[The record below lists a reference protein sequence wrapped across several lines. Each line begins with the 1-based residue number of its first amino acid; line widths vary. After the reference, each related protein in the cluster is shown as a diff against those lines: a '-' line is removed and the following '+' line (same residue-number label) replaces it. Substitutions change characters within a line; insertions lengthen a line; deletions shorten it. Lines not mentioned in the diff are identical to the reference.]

1 MPEEIRVRS
10 ERWLDLPPLA
20 AVPTRD
26 FVPIVQDADALL
38 LRDAEASLAR
48 RAEEQAA
55 LYRFTDRLHR
65 TLALDEIYDAAFDA
79 IARALRCYRA
89 SILLFDEAGV
99 MRFVAWRG
107 LSPGY
112 RSAVDGH
119 SPWKVGETDPKP
131 VCIDDIDG
139 ADLPQPLKD
148 IVKAENIRA
157 LAFIPLVARGG
168 LVGKFMTYY
177 EAPHPF
183 QTDELNLAI
192 AIARQIG
199 FGVERVRA
207 EQARDA
213 AETALRT
220 SEARLEKEL
229 ADTQLLQSISAKIIE
244 QDNAEGIYEA
254 VIDAAVRIMRSD
266 MASMQVLDTNKNA
279 LRLLAFRGFD
289 PDFKDVFQW
298 VRPETGTACS
308 AARRLARRVIVPDV
322 ETWEL
327 IAGTPALDDHRKAD
341 IRAVQ
346 STPLMSRGGQ
356 LVGMIS
362 THWRNPHQPDERSLR
377 MLDILARQAADLIES
392 KQAQAAAQQLAAI
405 VESSDDAIITKDL
418 SDNIT
423 SWNKGAERIFG
434 YLAEEAIG
442 KHITIVIPPG
452 YRDEEDRIIERI
464 RRGQRV
470 EHYETVRQRKHG
482 SLIDIS
488 LTVSPIKNQQGK
500 IVGASKIAR
509 DISGRKRAEAQIVTL
524 AREAEHRTK
533 NILANVQATVHLSRS
548 ETPEGLKRSIEGR
561 IQALANVHRLFVQS
575 RWAGA
580 DLQSV
585 IQEELSPYSQ
595 GQEKRASIDGPAL
608 LLQPDM
614 AQAIAV
620 TLHEL
625 TTNAAK
631 YGALSV
637 PEGRVQI
644 EWSRIPDGK
653 VRLRW
658 TETNGPPAKRPT
670 RPGFGTH
677 AMESMIRD
685 HLAGELN
692 FDWQTSGLICEIK
705 FAMAQAAP

>member
-10 ERWLDLPPLA
+10 ERWLDLPPSA

-26 FVPIVQDADALL
+26 FGLVQDADAILL
-38 LRDAEASLAR
+38 KEAEASLAR
-48 RAEEQAA
+48 RAEEQAT
-55 LYRFTDRLHR
+55 LYQFTDRLHR
-65 TLALDEIYDAAFDA
+65 ALALDDIYDAAFDA

-89 SILLFDEAGV
+89 SILLFDESGV

-107 LSPGY
+107 LSAGY
-112 RSAVDGH
+112 RGAVEGH
-119 SPWKVGETDPKP
+119 SPWQVGETDPQP

-148 IVKAENIRA
+148 IVRAENIRA

-177 EAPHPF
+177 ETPHRF
-183 QTDELNLAI
+183 RTDELNLAV

-213 AETALRT
+213 AEAALRT
-220 SEARLEKEL
+220 SEARLEREL
-229 ADTQLLQSISAKIIE
+229 ADTRLLQSISAKIIE

-254 VIDAAVRIMRSD
+254 LIDAAVQIMRSD
-266 MASMQVLDTNKNA
+266 MASMQALDANENA
-279 LRLLAFRGFD
+279 LRLLTFRGFE
-289 PDFKDVFQW
+289 PDFGHLFRW
-298 VRPETGTACS
+298 VRPDTGTVCD
-308 AARRLARRVIVPDV
+308 AARRLGSRVIVPDT
-322 ETWEL
+322 ERWEL
-327 IAGTPALDDHRKAD
+327 IAGTPTLDALRKAG

-377 MLDILARQAADLIES
+377 ILDILARQAADLIES
-392 KQAQAAAQQLAAI
+392 KQAQAAAQQLAAV
-405 VESSDDAIITKDL
+405 VESSDDAIVTKDL
-418 SDNIT
+418 NGNIT

-434 YLAEEAIG
+434 YLAEEVIG
-442 KHITIVIPPG
+442 KPVTILIPPDH
-452 YRDEEDRIIERI
+452 RDEEDKIIERI

-488 LTVSPIKNQQGK
+488 LTMSPIRNQQGK
-500 IVGASKIAR
+500 IVGASKVAR

-524 AREAEHRTK
+524 AREAEHRAK
-533 NILANVQATVHLSRS
+533 NILASVQATVRLSRA
-548 ETPEGLKRSIEGR
+548 ETPDGLKQSIEGR

-580 DLQSV
+580 DLHSV
-585 IQEELSPYSQ
+585 IQDELSPYSQ
-595 GQEKRASIDGPAL
+595 GQEKRTSIEGPAL
-608 LLQPDM
+608 VMQPDL

-620 TLHEL
+620 AIHEL

-637 PEGRVQI
+637 PEGRVRI
-644 EWSRIPDGK
+644 EWSRIPGGK
-653 VRLRW
+653 VELRW
-658 TETNGPPAKRPT
+658 TETNGPPVKPPT
-670 RPGFGTH
+670 RSGFGTR
-677 AMESMIRD
+677 AMTTMIRD

-692 FDWQTSGLICEIK
+692 FDWRTSGLTCKIK
-705 FAMAQAAP
+705 FALAQASP

>member
-10 ERWLDLPPLA
+10 ERWLDLPPSA

-26 FVPIVQDADALL
+26 FGLVQDADAILL
-38 LRDAEASLAR
+38 KEAEASLAR
-48 RAEEQAA
+48 RAEEQAT
-55 LYRFTDRLHR
+55 LYQFTDRLHR
-65 TLALDEIYDAAFDA
+65 ALALDDIYDAAFDA

-89 SILLFDEAGV
+89 SILLFDESGV

-107 LSPGY
+107 LSAGY
-112 RSAVDGH
+112 RGAVEGH
-119 SPWKVGETDPKP
+119 SPWQVGETDPQP

-148 IVKAENIRA
+148 IVRAENIRA

-177 EAPHPF
+177 ETPHRF
-183 QTDELNLAI
+183 RTDELNLAV

-213 AETALRT
+213 AEAALRT
-220 SEARLEKEL
+220 SEARLEREL
-229 ADTQLLQSISAKIIE
+229 ADTRLLQSISAKIIE

-254 VIDAAVRIMRSD
+254 LIDAAVQIMRSD
-266 MASMQVLDTNKNA
+266 MASMQALDANENA
-279 LRLLAFRGFD
+279 LRLLTFRGFE
-289 PDFKDVFQW
+289 PDFGHLFRW
-298 VRPETGTACS
+298 VRPDTGTVCD
-308 AARRLARRVIVPDV
+308 AARRLGSRVIVPDT
-322 ETWEL
+322 ERWEL
-327 IAGTPALDDHRKAD
+327 IAGTPTLDALRKAG

-377 MLDILARQAADLIES
+377 ILDILARQAADLIES
-392 KQAQAAAQQLAAI
+392 KQAQAAAQQLAAV
-405 VESSDDAIITKDL
+405 VESSDDAIVTKDL
-418 SDNIT
+418 NGNIT

-434 YLAEEAIG
+434 YLAEEVIG
-442 KHITIVIPPG
+442 KSVTILIPPDH
-452 YRDEEDRIIERI
+452 RDEEDKIIERI

-488 LTVSPIKNQQGK
+488 LTMSPIRNQQGK
-500 IVGASKIAR
+500 IVGASKVAR

-524 AREAEHRTK
+524 AREAEHRAK
-533 NILANVQATVHLSRS
+533 NILASVQATVRLSRA
-548 ETPEGLKRSIEGR
+548 ETPDGLKQSIEGR
-561 IQALANVHRLFVQS
+561 IQALANVHRLFVRS

-580 DLQSV
+580 DLHSV
-585 IQEELSPYSQ
+585 IQDELSPYSQ
-595 GQEKRASIDGPAL
+595 GQEKRTSIEGPAL
-608 LLQPDM
+608 VMQPDL

-620 TLHEL
+620 AIHEL

-637 PEGRVQI
+637 PEGRVRI
-644 EWSRIPDGK
+644 EWSRIPGGK
-653 VRLRW
+653 VELRW
-658 TETNGPPAKRPT
+658 TETNGPPVKPPT
-670 RPGFGTH
+670 RSGFGTR
-677 AMESMIRD
+677 AMTTMIRD

-692 FDWQTSGLICEIK
+692 FDWRTSGLTCKIK
-705 FAMAQAAP
+705 FALAQASP

>member
-452 YRDEEDRIIERI
+452 YRDEEDKIIERI

>member
-452 YRDEEDRIIERI
+452 YRDEEDKIIERI

-670 RPGFGTH
+670 RPDFGTH

>member
-1 MPEEIRVRS
+1 
-10 ERWLDLPPLA
+10 
-20 AVPTRD
+20 
-26 FVPIVQDADALL
+26 
-38 LRDAEASLAR
+38 
-48 RAEEQAA
+48 
-55 LYRFTDRLHR
+55 
-65 TLALDEIYDAAFDA
+65 
-79 IARALRCYRA
+79 
-89 SILLFDEAGV
+89 
-99 MRFVAWRG
+99 
-107 LSPGY
+107 
-112 RSAVDGH
+112 
-119 SPWKVGETDPKP
+119 
-131 VCIDDIDG
+131 
-139 ADLPQPLKD
+139 
-148 IVKAENIRA
+148 
-157 LAFIPLVARGG
+157 
-168 LVGKFMTYY
+168 MTYY

-452 YRDEEDRIIERI
+452 YRDEEDKIIERI